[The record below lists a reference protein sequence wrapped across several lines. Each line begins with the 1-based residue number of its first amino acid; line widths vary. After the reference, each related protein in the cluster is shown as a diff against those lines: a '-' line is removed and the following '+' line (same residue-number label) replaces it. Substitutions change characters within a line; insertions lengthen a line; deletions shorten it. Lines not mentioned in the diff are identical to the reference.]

1 MILDKANLDELALF
15 DAAGFPARDGESPED
30 LRKRVKETLAVQEE
44 FLTQL
49 KENRKAIVFDEI
61 ELFHKDLIPEE
72 LTSEVEELTDN
83 LYGFKVKHVAGFF
96 LSGTV
101 GLLWGGC
108 LIGDPDTNF
117 SVFLLRN
124 GFKNKKRW
132 LFYNRTELMAH
143 ELCHSVRQV
152 LEEHTL
158 EEYFAYQTSPS
169 ALRRY
174 LGNCFIKELDAIL
187 FIIPALLLFVAELLH
202 TLLWPNMHMIYFWI
216 LALLYPAYLFIRNAK
231 ARKCVKKAAKK
242 LQSLGFSNVNAVLFR
257 CTRTELEE
265 IGNCKSNLEVEEL
278 LNKYRDTQLRWQVTL
293 YRFRPDRIYHDVE
306 SI

>member
-1 MILDKANLDELALF
+1 MILSKADLDELASF
-15 DAAGFPARDGESPED
+15 DAAGFPARDGETPED
-30 LRKRVKETLAVQEE
+30 LRNRVKNTFDIQEA
-44 FLTQL
+44 FLTKL
-49 KENRKAIVFDEI
+49 KEEGKATVFEEI
-61 ELFHKDLIPEE
+61 DLFYQDLIPEE
-72 LTSEVEELTDN
+72 LTAEVEELTDN

-152 LEEHTL
+152 LDEHTL

-169 ALRRY
+169 PLRRY

-202 TLLWPNMHMIYFWI
+202 TLVWPNMHMIYFWI
-216 LALLYPAYLFIRNAK
+216 VALLYPIYLLSRNAN
-231 ARKCVKKAAKK
+231 ARRCVKKAAKN
-242 LQSLGFSNVNAVLFR
+242 LQSLGFSNVNAILFR

-265 IGNCKSNLEVEEL
+265 IGKCKNKLEVEEL
-278 LNKYRDTQLRWQVTL
+278 LNRYKDSQLRWQVTL
-293 YRFRPDRIYHDVE
+293 YRFREDRIYNQIDA
-306 SI
+306 I

>member
-49 KENRKAIVFDEI
+49 KENSKAIVFDEI

-231 ARKCVKKAAKK
+231 ARKCVKKAAQK

>member
-1 MILDKANLDELALF
+1 MILSKENLEELALF
-15 DAAGFPARDGESPED
+15 DAAGFPARNGESPED
-30 LRKRVKETLAVQEE
+30 LRNRVKSTLDIQAA
-44 FLTQL
+44 FLNKL
-49 KENRKAIVFDEI
+49 AEDGKATVFDEI
-61 ELFHKDLIPEE
+61 ELFHQDLIPEE

-174 LGNCFIKELDAIL
+174 LGNCFIRELDAIL

-202 TLLWPNMHMIYFWI
+202 TLVWPNMHMIYFWI
-216 LALLYPAYLFIRNAK
+216 LALLYPCYLFIRNAK
-231 ARKCVKKAAKK
+231 ARRCVKKAAKN
-242 LQSLGFSNVNAVLFR
+242 LQLIGLSNVNAVLFR

-265 IGNCKSNLEVEEL
+265 IGRCKGKLELEEL
-278 LNKYRDTQLRWQVTL
+278 LQRYQENQLRWQVTL
-293 YRFRPDRIYHDVE
+293 YRFSQDRIYHEDE